1 MLKHLLH
8 IIYSLHDIY
17 LAHQLFRLPVNTSN
31 MASPP
36 TNYQVTEAKRN
47 HCFYM
52 RTSTENIQY
61 QNSAANN
68 NSAIQELHLLI

>member
-1 MLKHLLH
+1 MSKDLLH

-17 LAHQLFRLPVNTSN
+17 LAHQLFRLPVNTSK

-36 TNYQVTEAKRN
+36 TKYQVTEAKRN

-52 RTSTENIQY
+52 RTSTENTQY

-68 NSAIQELHLLI
+68 NSAMQGRYIC